1 MSRARADAVIDTLL
15 FEISTS
21 RDWRA
26 RLFATVDS
34 SRFVLSDSDLAQL
47 APEAVGSGLQ
57 FAVFDG
63 VTEDGGFVFGFECA
77 EHPAATRNSTN
88 WPQDFDLALR

>member
-34 SRFVLSDSDLAQL
+34 S
-47 APEAVGSGLQ
+47 
-57 FAVFDG
+57 

-77 EHPAATRNSTN
+77 EHPAATRYSTN